1 MLHLYE
7 KYTNLSMETERIRY
21 IYCITNLVN
30 GKTYIGQCTLT
41 EGRTFETDTY
51 RGSGKLL
58 WRAYEK
64 YGKENFKRTCIIQGH
79 FSKEQINRF
88 ERCMIACQRL
98 CGKAEYNLADGG
110 EGGNTSRFIDYKSN
124 EYKNNVKKGTI
135 EGRIKHY
142 GSLENYKMHQKQIAQ
157 QNLTKDL
164 NYYTSKGMTGKHFSE
179 EAKQKMRES
188 HLGEKNPQYGKKQ
201 SEETKHKKREARQKS
216 HDELFTRI
224 KAYLSASSFSPCTKT
239 FGEIGKK
246 FGVSYK
252 TVERCYK
259 EMLNI

>member
-1 MLHLYE
+1 
-7 KYTNLSMETERIRY
+7 METERIRY

-30 GKTYIGQCTLT
+30 GKTYFGQHTLT

-110 EGGNTSRFIDYKSN
+110 DGGDTSKFINYSDEWRDKTRRRTLESRIEQFGSLDKYKAYQKEIAKQNLEKDPDYYTTKGNTGHK
-124 EYKNNVKKGTI
+124 
-135 EGRIKHY
+135 
-142 GSLENYKMHQKQIAQ
+142 L
-157 QNLTKDL
+157 
-164 NYYTSKGMTGKHFSE
+164 SE
-179 EAKQKMRES
+179 EQKQKMSES
-188 HLGEKNPQYGKKQ
+188 HLGEKNSQYGKHR
-201 SEETKHKKREARQKS
+201 SEETKKRIRAALAR
-216 HDELFTRI
+216 DY
-224 KAYLSASSFSPCTKT
+224 KA
-239 FGEIGKK
+239 E
-246 FGVSYK
+246 
-252 TVERCYK
+252 YK
-259 EMLNI
+259 EMYEAFLDHILSSDEKRSFAKKYNIAYDSINRVLRQFK

>member
-1 MLHLYE
+1 
-7 KYTNLSMETERIRY
+7 METERIRY

-30 GKTYIGQCTLT
+30 GKTYFGQHTLT

-58 WRAYEK
+58 WKAYEK
-64 YGKENFKRTCIIQGH
+64 YGKKNFKRTCIIQGH

-88 ERCMIACQRL
+88 ERCIITCQRL
-98 CGKAEYNLADGG
+98 CGKAEYNLTDGG
-110 EGGNTSRFIDYKSN
+110 DGGDTSKFINYDSE
-124 EYKNNVKKGTI
+124 EYHLHLSQGIQKAFA
-135 EGRIKHY
+135 EGR
-142 GSLENYKMHQKQIAQ
+142 
-157 QNLTKDL
+157 
-164 NYYTSKGMTGKHFSE
+164 MTGWKKHDTFGNKGHTGYKLPKGCH
-179 EAKQKMRES
+179 A
-188 HLGEKNPQYGKKQ
+188 GEKNSQYGKKQ

-216 HDELFTRI
+216 HDELFAKI
-224 KAYLSASSFSPCTKT
+224 KAYLNTNSFSPCAKT